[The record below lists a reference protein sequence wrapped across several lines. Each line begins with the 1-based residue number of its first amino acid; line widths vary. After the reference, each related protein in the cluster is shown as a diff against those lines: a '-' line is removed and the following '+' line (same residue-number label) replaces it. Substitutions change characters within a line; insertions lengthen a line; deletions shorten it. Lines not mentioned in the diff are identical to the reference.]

1 MTEAVPHSARTKRL
15 LLETLG
21 VQLVL
26 VGLSLASWGQWWWWL
41 AVVALGAW
49 HQRLFFAAHEAV
61 HAKLIPGR
69 RGLNDFV
76 GQLLWLPLALPLR
89 VYRKIHAFHHGHNR
103 RGERTS
109 ALDTFVVR
117 RRAGGRSPWW
127 PWPVWYWLV
136 FGGGWFVHG
145 IVSVV
150 AFLTLPLRVARRI
163 SPAFEGWRARDRRHS
178 VVALLAGV
186 GLHVGVGWLAGVEVW
201 LATMGA
207 PIVVFALIYSALVY
221 VFHYRTGYGSAVRE
235 HVRSLRVAPV
245 VDWWLLS
252 FQEHATHHA
261 DTSRPWYE
269 LAGGERERVGV
280 DDRLTLAQAVLW
292 QLRGPTVRFGKGP

>member
-1 MTEAVPHSARTKRL
+1 VAEAAPHHVRTKRL
-15 LLETLG
+15 LLETFG
-21 VQLVL
+21 VHLVL
-26 VGLSLASWGQWWWWL
+26 VGVSLASWDRPWWWL

-49 HQRLFFAAHEAV
+49 HQRLYFAAHEAV

-69 RGLNDFV
+69 RGLNDLV
-76 GQLLWLPLALPLR
+76 GQLLLLPLALPLD

-103 RGERTS
+103 RDESTS

-117 RRAGGRSPWW
+117 RRPGGRAPWW

-136 FGGGWFVHG
+136 FGGGWYLHG

-163 SPAFEGWRARDRRHS
+163 SPAFEGWRARDRRRS

-186 GLHVGVGWLAGVEVW
+186 GLHVGVGWFAGVEVW
-201 LATMGA
+201 RATMGA
-207 PIVVFALIYSALVY
+207 PMVVFALIYSALVY
-221 VFHYRTGYGSAVRE
+221 VFHYRTGYGGAVRE
-235 HVRSLRVAPV
+235 HVRSLRVRPI

-269 LAGGERERVGV
+269 LANGGCARGV
-280 DDRLTLAQAVLW
+280 IEERLTLGRAVLW
-292 QLRGPTVRFGKGP
+292 QLRGPTVRQAKHP